1 MILGKKYFILDD
13 IVTIEKQ
20 NILEE
25 YCKLDYKNWKFF
37 KKSPTDLTDEL
48 FPNFNF
54 PFYTKDIKNVDT
66 SNTNENVPK
75 NINSIIDEIKYN
87 AVEKAGLK
95 LIKTY
100 RYKLNC
106 MAPINPCTDNELW
119 RLIHIDENSQ
129 HIVLLYYVNNVDG
142 DTCLF
147 NNKRGESYDSFYKTQ
162 LETERGDYTNVELID
177 RISPKKGRVIIFDG
191 ALLHCPGYSFVE
203 NRFGVNYNI
212 MIELD
217 RKKKSLI

>member
-1 MILGKKYFILDD
+1 MILGETYYIFDNIIDFKS
-13 IVTIEKQ
+13 Q

-37 KKSPTDLTDEL
+37 KKSPTDLTNEL
-48 FPNFNF
+48 FPDFDF
-54 PFYTKDIKNVDT
+54 PFYTKDIKNVDSSFFNKDVPESIDNIIESIKLNALEK
-66 SNTNENVPK
+66 SN
-75 NINSIIDEIKYN
+75 
-87 AVEKAGLK
+87 LK
-95 LIKTY
+95 LLKTY

-106 MAPINPCTDNELW
+106 MAPIKPCTDNELW

-129 HIVLLYYVNNVDG
+129 HIVLLYYINDIDG

-147 NNKRGESYDSFYKTQ
+147 RNKRGITMDAFYTTQ
-162 LETERGDYTNVELID
+162 LETERGNYENVELIT

-191 ALLHCPGYSFVE
+191 SLLHSPGYSFTG

-212 MIELD
+212 MIET
-217 RKKKSLI
+217 KHSKNLI